1 MSKSSTPPEKN
12 QNPSGNRRQQL
23 QQQRE
28 QEAKERRIRS
38 IVTYGILG
46 VAVLAIV
53 GVIAAVVI
61 STQNAPVAQGG
72 GATTG
77 DYTLVA
83 GKADAPVT
91 ISIFQDYMCPY
102 CGRFERANR
111 DDLEAMVADGTAKIE
126 FHLMNFL
133 DDASQGTKYSSRAA
147 NALVA
152 VAKAEPD
159 KVMAFNAALFDGE
172 PAEGTP
178 GLSDAQIAD
187 LARQAG
193 VSNEVIATF
202 ARMANQDFVNR
213 STTAAFQA
221 GVSSTPTVKI
231 NGEVW
236 PGEGR
241 SGLMYEPGQLRAA
254 VAEAAAKK

>member
-1 MSKSSTPPEKN
+1 MSSKPTPPKN
-12 QNPSGNRRQQL
+12 NQPANRRQQL

-28 QEAKERRIRS
+28 QEARERRIRN
-38 IVTYGILG
+38 IITYGILG

-53 GVIAAVVI
+53 GVIAAVVL
-61 STQNAPVAQGG
+61 STRNAPVAEGG
-72 GATTG
+72 GAATG

-83 GKADAPVT
+83 GNADAPVT
-91 ISIFQDYMCPY
+91 LAIFQDYMCPY

-111 DDLEAMVADGTAKIE
+111 ADLEAMVADGTAKIE

-133 DDASQGTKYSSRAA
+133 DDASQGSKFSSRAA

-159 KVMAFNAALFDGE
+159 KVMAFNAALFDAQPE
-172 PAEGTP
+172 ENTT

-193 VSNEVIATF
+193 VSNDVVATF
-202 ARMANQDFVNR
+202 AQMANQDFVNR
-213 STTAAFQA
+213 STTAAFEA
-221 GVSSTPTVKI
+221 GVTGTPTVKI
-231 NGEVW
+231 NGETW
-236 PGEGR
+236 PGQGQG
-241 SGLMYEPGQLRAA
+241 GLLYEPGALKAA
-254 VAEAAAKK
+254 VDAAAAKK

>member
-1 MSKSSTPPEKN
+1 MSNKPTSPKNTPPN
-12 QNPSGNRRQQL
+12 NRREQL

-28 QEAKERRIRS
+28 QEAKERRIRN
-38 IVTYGILG
+38 IITYGILG

-53 GVIAAVVI
+53 GVIAAVVL
-61 STQNAPVAQGG
+61 STRNAPVASGG

-77 DYTLVA
+77 EYTLVA
-83 GKADAPVT
+83 GNADAPVT
-91 ISIFQDYMCPY
+91 VAIYQDYMCPY

-111 DDLEAMVADGTAKIE
+111 ADLEAMVADGSAKIE

-133 DDASQGTKYSSRAA
+133 DDASQGTKFSSRAA

-159 KVMAFNAALFDGE
+159 KVMAFNAALFDGQPE
-172 PAEGTP
+172 ENTA
-178 GLSDAQIAD
+178 GLSDSQIAD

-193 VSNEVIATF
+193 VSNDVVATF
-202 ARMANQDFVNR
+202 AQMANQDFVNR
-213 STTAAFQA
+213 SNTAAFQS
-221 GVSSTPTVKI
+221 GVTGTPTVKI
-231 NGEVW
+231 NGETW
-236 PGEGR
+236 PAQGQG
-241 SGLMYEPGQLRAA
+241 GLMYESGPLKAA

>member
-1 MSKSSTPPEKN
+1 MSKKPTPPN
-12 QNPSGNRRQQL
+12 QNPAGNRRQQL

-28 QEAKERRIRS
+28 QEAKERRVRNI
-38 IVTYGILG
+38 ITYGILG

-53 GVIAAVVI
+53 GVILTVVL
-61 STQNAPVAQGG
+61 SSRNAPVAQGG
-72 GATTG
+72 GGATG

-91 ISIFQDYMCPY
+91 SSIYQDCMCPY
-102 CGRFERANR
+102 CGEFERANR
-111 DDLEAMVADGTAKIE
+111 EDLEQLVDDGTAKVE
-126 FHLMNFL
+126 FHVMNFL
-133 DDASQGTKYSSRAA
+133 DDASQGTKFSSRAA

-159 KVMAFNAALFDGE
+159 KIMAFNAALFNAQ
-172 PAEGTP
+172 PAENTA
-178 GLSDAQIAD
+178 GLSDAEIAD

-193 VSNEVIATF
+193 VSNDVVATF

-213 STTAAFQA
+213 STTAAFDS
-221 GVSSTPTVKI
+221 GITGTPTVKI

-236 PGEGR
+236 PGEGKG
-241 SGLMYEPGQLRAA
+241 SEMYQAGPLKAA
-254 VAEAAAKK
+254 VEAAAKK